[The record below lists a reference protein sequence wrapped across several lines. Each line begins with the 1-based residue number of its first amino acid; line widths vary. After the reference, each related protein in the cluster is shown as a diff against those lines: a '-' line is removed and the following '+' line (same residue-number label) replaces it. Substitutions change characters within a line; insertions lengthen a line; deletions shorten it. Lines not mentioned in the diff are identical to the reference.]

1 MSAIKITQVELSTIF
16 KIPDLCGRLEGGTN
30 KNQTGAVILS
40 LWKALV
46 HQVRT
51 RTYILKQR
59 SQLKVMSIPHL
70 ALCL

>member
-16 KIPDLCGRLEGGTN
+16 KIPDLGGRLEGGTN

-51 RTYILKQR
+51 RTYILKQL